1 MTSLPLKT
9 TAIKMTA
16 AVAFAVAAIAT
27 PAGFALAD
35 NEKPKALAPKSNFSE
50 KRLNDFAAAAKEVF
64 AIRQKYAP
72 KFEAASND
80 ADKKQIVQQARGEM
94 EQAIKGKGLTI
105 EQYNE
110 VLVAAKDDQALADKL
125 GRMMDAGKK
134 PKDG

>member
-1 MTSLPLKT
+1 MTSFPLKA
-9 TAIKMTA
+9 TAVKMTA
-16 AVAFAVAAIAT
+16 AVAFAVAAVT
-27 PAGFALAD
+27 MPAGLALAAD
-35 NEKPKALAPKSNFSE
+35 EKPKATAPKSNFSE

-72 KFEAASND
+72 KFEAAGND
-80 ADKKQIVQQARGEM
+80 ADKKEIVQQARGEM

-125 GRMMDAGKK
+125 GKLMDELNS
-134 PKDG
+134 PKG